1 MHLVL
6 EKPYIK
12 RLLLLFLLVNT
23 ALWSQVTTTPDIS
36 LKTDIEILAAN
47 ESLVSIVASLK
58 NNSSK
63 DFVGTLDVDTNEFI
77 SRVNKGP
84 ISIHLAAGE
93 SSYLPIKLWVNR
105 QHPAGSSLIKFNVI
119 NLNNDSSANAHTT
132 ITIAPKHQIRIVPLE
147 TQIMMKQVGDS
158 IRASVR
164 VFNNGNQ
171 TERIKLIASF
181 PKLAFQNTQQNKE
194 IELKPFTD
202 ITIQFSKIIDR
213 ELMSLEYFTV
223 NIAALYENNDFIGNT
238 LFTVQNA
245 SGDRRYSPQTNNGYT
260 PNHWNSN
267 KISLSARD
275 LVGQFP
281 SYSLFAK
288 NEMQLNKGKLA
299 FSVDGT
305 YWNQSVLEPLFTNTW
320 VEYEENGKGLLL
332 GNIQENELEMNLAG
346 RGIKAYTVGENQEK
360 ITELGFIDKTYN
372 LIGASTWDT
381 QGFAAFAKHKFEF
394 SDKTKVYSSV
404 IFDRN
409 YGIDSYIASNNLAY
423 TPNQNWNYEFRLS
436 NGFTGASTTDY
447 KLPYKPSLAVG
458 ANIQGNAGAYQ
469 LISNNYYSSGYYP
482 GIRKGILSFD
492 ERISRSFNTY
502 LIWAGINYYNYRPE
516 YIDEAFSYQN
526 DSENFRGEWG
536 INFSLPSN
544 FRLSI
549 IPQFSFEKGQFF
561 IQPSTSFQEIRY
573 QSYILNETVNWS
585 SKNQK
590 HLLYLSMNQGIA
602 RYPFSAD
609 NQLIHKTQLTW
620 SFQGFQVSTY
630 FQQGNFMLTEGLF
643 NAFNSNEKLE
653 RLSIMPSYR
662 QSFWQERLSINLSA
676 MYSKD
681 TFSGDN
687 YMIAA
692 TSEWKAFKNTTVF
705 VSLNQYYY
713 QNNQYE
719 TQNSYL
725 QAGISQALPNTSS
738 TITVKKGT
746 IQLFCYYDR
755 NTNGIYDDG
764 DEPAAN
770 RIVMINESAF
780 VTQKDGTVKYRG
792 VPYGSYHISLKGK
805 NWMAEEYDENL
816 VSKNL
821 QRSIPLQ
828 ETGNLRGKFEYVFSQ
843 NLQFEV
849 TGNRSGL
856 GVILKNQQGK
866 VFDFKT
872 NDQGEFMA
880 YLPLGTY
887 EITVDH
893 SLLPKNVYTEETSRK
908 LVISKGNSQIIEPII
923 LKVKERKVDIKRFGK

>member
-1 MHLVL
+1 MHSVL
-6 EKPYIK
+6 KK
-12 RLLLLFLLVNT
+12 RYFKCLLGLFLLVNT
-23 ALWSQVTTTPDIS
+23 SLWSQITATCDIN
-36 LKTDIEILAAN
+36 LKTDTEILAAN

-58 NNSSK
+58 NNSDK
-63 DFVGTLDVDTNEFI
+63 DFIGTLDVDTNEYI

-84 ISIHLAAGE
+84 ISIHLKSGE

-119 NLNNDSSANAHTT
+119 DLNNDISANTHTT
-132 ITIAPKHQIRIVPLE
+132 ITIAAKHQIRILPLD
-147 TQIMMKQVGDS
+147 TQLIMKQVGDS

-202 ITIQFSKIIDR
+202 TTIQFSKIIDR

-245 SGDRRYSPQTNNGYT
+245 SGDRRYAPLTNNGYA
-260 PNHWNSN
+260 PNHWNNN
-267 KISLSARD
+267 KITLSARD
-275 LVGQFP
+275 LIGNFP

-288 NEMQLNKGKLA
+288 NEMQINQGKLT

-305 YWNQSVLEPLFTNTW
+305 YWNQSALEPLFTNTW
-320 VEYEENGKGLLL
+320 MEYEKNGKGIVL
-332 GNIQENELEMNLAG
+332 GNLQENDLEMNLAG
-346 RGIKAYTVGENQEK
+346 RGIKAYTIAENQEK
-360 ITELGFIDKTYN
+360 KTELGFVDKTYN
-372 LIGASTWDT
+372 LIGSSTWET
-381 QGFAAFAKHKFEF
+381 QGFAAFAKHKFNL
-394 SDKTKVYSSV
+394 SDRTKMSSSI

-409 YGIDSYIASNNLAY
+409 YGIDSYILSNNLEFS
-423 TPNQNWNYEFRLS
+423 PNQNWTYEFRFA
-436 NGFTGASTTDY
+436 NAITGASQEDY
-447 KLPYKPSLAVG
+447 KLPYKSSLAVG
-458 ANIQGNAGAYQ
+458 TNIQGKMGEYQ

-492 ERISRSFNTY
+492 ERISRSFSNY
-502 LIWAGINYYNYRPE
+502 LIWAGINYYSYNPE

-544 FRLSI
+544 FRLSF

-561 IQPSTSFQEIRY
+561 MLPTTAFQEIQY

-590 HLLYLSMNQGIA
+590 HLLYLSMNQGLA
-602 RYPFSAD
+602 KYPFSTD

-620 SFQGFQVSTY
+620 SFQGFQLSTY
-630 FQQGNFMLTEGLF
+630 FQQGNFMLTEGLY

-676 MYSKD
+676 LYNKD
-681 TFSGDN
+681 SFSGDN
-687 YMIAA
+687 YMISAS
-692 TSEWKAFKNTTVF
+692 SEWRAFKDTQVF

-713 QNNQYE
+713 QNNSFQ

-725 QAGISQALPNTSS
+725 QAGISQNLPNNTT
-738 TITVKKGT
+738 TIIAKKGT

-755 NTNGIYDDG
+755 NTNGIYDEG
-764 DEPAAN
+764 DDPAPN
-770 RIVMINESAF
+770 RMVLINQSAF

-792 VPYGSYHISLKGK
+792 VPYGAYHISLKGK
-805 NWMAEEYDENL
+805 NWMAEEYDVNL
-816 VSKNL
+816 VSKSL

-828 ETGNLRGKFEYVFSQ
+828 ETGNLRGKFEYIFSEHLQ
-843 NLQFEV
+843 YEVSGNL
-849 TGNRSGL
+849 SGL
-856 GVILKNQQGK
+856 AVILKNQQGK
-866 VFDFKT
+866 VFTFKT
-872 NDQGEFMA
+872 NEQGEYLA
-880 YLPLGTY
+880 YLPLGAY
-887 EITVDH
+887 EMTVDH
-893 SLLPKNVYTEETSRK
+893 SQLPKNVYTEETSRTIK
-908 LVISKGNSQIIEPII
+908 VSKGNSQIIEPII
-923 LKVKERKVDIKRFGK
+923 LKVKERKVDIKRFGN